1 MRLHNRLEILQS
13 QNKRIRVGLVGAG
26 QMGSYMIAVMDKM
39 KGIELKAVCDLDLK
53 KVKEVLSNY
62 FEAQHIVNLD
72 SSRNFVDDQSVCIT
86 NNAIELTKFDSID
99 VIIEATGNPEVG
111 ALVSFFG
118 IKNKKHIVMLS
129 YETVVTI
136 GHILNHLAEMAGVVF
151 TGAAGDEPAAI
162 LELYDFAKALGFEI
176 VAAGK
181 GKNNAFNKYATPES
195 VASEASSYGTSSKMH
210 CSFVDGSKTM
220 VEMTAVANA
229 TGLIPDKRGMHGPI
243 TTIDD
248 LARVFSFKRQ
258 GGVLSQTG
266 VVDFA
271 LGDIAPGVFVIIST
285 QDPLIIEDLKF
296 ERMGDGPN
304 YLLFRPFHLCDI
316 ETPLSAL
323 LANEF
328 HEASLVPLK
337 VPVAEVFPIAKRDLK
352 PGDILDGF
360 GGTTFYSS
368 MDKYLEVKKENLLPA
383 GIAMGARI
391 KTNVKK
397 DTPITYDMVDLPE
410 DSFLIELRRIQDL
423 MHDKLMM

>member
-1 MRLHNRLEILQS
+1 
-13 QNKRIRVGLVGAG
+13 
-26 QMGSYMIAVMDKM
+26 MGSYMIAVMNKM
-39 KGIELKAVCDLDLK
+39 KGIELKAVCDLDLQ
-53 KVKEVLSNY
+53 KVKKVLSNY
-62 FEAQHIVNLD
+62 FQSNQIEDLD
-72 SSRNFVDDQSVCIT
+72 KSGLPNDDQSVFIT
-86 NNAIELTKFDSID
+86 KNAIDLAKFEPID

-136 GHILNHLAEMAGVVF
+136 GHILNHLAEMSGVVF

-162 LELYDFAKALGFEI
+162 LELYDFAKALGFDI
-176 VAAGK
+176 IAAGK
-181 GKNNAFNKYATPES
+181 GKNNAFNKYATPDL
-195 VASEASSYGTSSKMH
+195 VAEEAHYYGTSSKMH

-229 TGLIPDKRGMHGPI
+229 TGLIPDIRGMHGPQ

-248 LARVFSFKRQ
+248 LPHVFSLKEQ
-258 GGVLSQTG
+258 GGVLSQNG

-328 HEASLVPLK
+328 HEASLVPLEI
-337 VPVAEVFPIAKRDLK
+337 PVAEVFCIAKKDLN

-368 MDKYLEVKKENLLPA
+368 MDKYLNVKNANLLPA

-391 KTNVKK
+391 KTNIPK
-397 DTPITYDMVDLPE
+397 DAPITYDMVDLPE
-410 DSFLIELRRIQDL
+410 DSLLIQLRKLQDL
-423 MHDKLMM
+423 MHEKMVFEPGN